1 MKKLLYIVLT
11 FLILA
16 CSDNDYNDNITDAC
30 NGNNSV
36 YLATNGVTIK
46 ACENSNVGDQG
57 VIDGITYTVVDQ
69 EMLLEMVEDGEDVTK
84 LATTKVNFMSS
95 IFFDNS
101 SFNQAIGNWDVS
113 NVTSMAGMFKLAD
126 SFNQPLD
133 NWDVSKVTNM
143 IFMFSGTTNFN
154 QNLSSWNV
162 DNVIS
167 CSDFST
173 DSPQWTEPKPN
184 FSNCNP

>member
-1 MKKLLYIVLT
+1 MKKLLCIVQTLLT
-11 FLILA
+11 LS
-16 CSDNDYNDNITDAC
+16 CSSIDNESVTDAC
-30 NGNNSV
+30 NGDSPV
-36 YLATNGVTIK
+36 YLAANGITIM
-46 ACENSNVGDQG
+46 ACANSNVGDEG
-57 VIDGITYTVVDQ
+57 VIDGITYTVVDE
-69 EMLLEMVEDGEDVTK
+69 EMLLEMVENGQDITK

-95 IFFDNS
+95 IFFQNS

-126 SFNQPLD
+126 SFNQPIE

-167 CSDFST
+167 CSDFSI
-173 DSPQWTEPKPN
+173 DSPQWTEPKPS
-184 FSNCNP
+184 FTNCNP

>member
-16 CSDNDYNDNITDAC
+16 CGDDDYNDNITDAC
-30 NGNNSV
+30 NGNNAV
-36 YLATNGVTIK
+36 YLATNGVIK

-69 EMLLEMVEDGEDVTK
+69 EMLLEMVENGEDVTK
-84 LATTKVNFMSS
+84 LATTKINFMSS

-113 NVTSMAGMFKLAD
+113 NVTSMAGMFKL
-126 SFNQPLD
+126 
-133 NWDVSKVTNM
+133 
-143 IFMFSGTTNFN
+143 
-154 QNLSSWNV
+154 
-162 DNVIS
+162 S
-167 CSDFST
+167 C
-173 DSPQWTEPKPN
+173 
-184 FSNCNP
+184 

>member
-1 MKKLLYIVLT
+1 MKKLLYLVLT
-11 FLILA
+11 LLILA
-16 CSDNDYNDNITDAC
+16 CNSDNNSDSVVNPC
-30 NGNNSV
+30 NGDSIV
-36 YLATNGVTIK
+36 YLASNGVTIK
-46 ACENSNVGDQG
+46 ACANSNVGDEG
-57 VIDGITYTVVDQ
+57 MIDGIKYTVVDE
-69 EMLLEMVEDGEDVTK
+69 EMLLEMVENGEDVTK

-95 IFFDNS
+95 IFFQNS

-113 NVTSMAGMFKLAD
+113 NVTSMAGMFKFANT
-126 SFNQPLD
+126 FNQPIE

-167 CSDFST
+167 CSDFSI
-173 DSPQWTEPKPN
+173 DSPQWTEAKPT
-184 FSNCNP
+184 FMNCTP

>member
-1 MKKLLYIVLT
+1 
-11 FLILA
+11 
-16 CSDNDYNDNITDAC
+16 
-30 NGNNSV
+30 
-36 YLATNGVTIK
+36 
-46 ACENSNVGDQG
+46 
-57 VIDGITYTVVDQ
+57 
-69 EMLLEMVEDGEDVTK
+69 
-84 LATTKVNFMSS
+84 MSS
-95 IFFDNS
+95 IFFQDS

-126 SFNQPLD
+126 SFNQPIE

-167 CSDFST
+167 CSDFSI
-173 DSPQWTEPKPN
+173 DSPQWNEPKPN
-184 FSNCNP
+184 FSNCNPN